1 MNNDAGKIS
10 FESGLDLTG
19 LDRDIKAAQDRF
31 RELNGNVQKECS
43 GIDGS
48 IRNIGA
54 SIAAVF
60 TVQKAGEFIKK
71 MVAVRGEIESL
82 EKSFGIL
89 AGTVQGKKL
98 FEDIKD
104 FAVKTPMTMP
114 MPALAKGAQTL
125 LAFNYEAENVMP
137 ILRAIGDISMGNEQK
152 FNSLVLAFSQMSSTG
167 KLMGQDLLQMINA
180 GFNPLAV
187 ISEQTGKSIG
197 VLKEEMAAGAIS
209 ADMITKAFMDATS
222 EGGKFN
228 GMLEQ
233 QSKGI
238 EGSLSNLEGAIQDMF
253 NELGEKSQ
261 GVITSSIQNV
271 TALVQNYEKVGRVI
285 AELIGAYGLYKAALM
300 GITAINNTATAA
312 AHTQEA
318 ASLYQLLTA
327 EQQASI
333 SKKGLSTA
341 SAEYYNLVKAET
353 TANIEAA
360 QIALV
365 KAREEVTAASVTMKA
380 KRGEYASAKQLEAQ
394 RIKELAEIK
403 VTGNAKQIEAAQR
416 KLNKAATDR
425 ETAGIAYQSATRDFH
440 TKRTAV
446 ETAAKNANTLASNAN
461 TAAKSA
467 NATATNFLAV
477 AKTKLTAVTKKLTAA
492 VMKNPY
498 AIAAAAVI
506 ALGFAIYKLA
516 THQSEAEKAQSRL
529 NKAFKEADKNI
540 ISERTQIDYLF
551 GRLKAAKEGT
561 EEYEAAKKQ
570 IINQYGSYLS
580 GLSDEIQSLK
590 DVEGA
595 YKAITEAAKESA
607 MARASE
613 AYIKE
618 EADNYASQISD
629 IRDEVKKMMEE
640 KFGTEKGYEYFW
652 KIVPVLEGGDMTD
665 EIRDIISQFDET
677 EYIMSGSSSGMGVE
691 AKEITT
697 NDLKSQLTNAA
708 KVRKVL
714 NNAIEK
720 ANVMFGTTPQ
730 ESKKEDEGNSED
742 TVKVPIY
749 GVDYEEARKEW
760 ETAKKE
766 LQAIEKD
773 KDNFTTKQY
782 EDAKSS
788 EETAKKRFS
797 ELGGDVSDKKDSAT
811 TKAESTLEKELK
823 DASKARQELE
833 KELYFQEQQNRINF
847 ETNERKRKEIQMKL
861 DHEKELY
868 NLEQQKQSA
877 IDAEIERQRAIFN
890 ARENDKA
897 ANDKNYTKKTFSE
910 ADIDTTQIDD
920 INSSYSKLFEQ
931 LREMQDEELSELQ
944 AEESKAM
951 NEYLAQYGNYLEKRS
966 AITALYKEKIDNAG
980 TEGERKSLTAQMTEE
995 LSELDIE
1002 ANKTTA
1008 SISRL
1013 FGDMSNKTVADMRAI
1028 ADEAERALAFLI
1040 SGEWD
1045 SAQGLEFGIT
1055 QETFDILS
1063 KSPEELEKIRKGIN
1077 DIRREADHSE
1087 VGFKKM
1093 ANGLKQIFNAG
1104 NDVGKTKKA
1113 LAEIESGL
1121 NDVMQVGSF
1130 LSDTFTSLGDAFG
1143 NDTLKGI
1150 GEGISTAMDVAGST
1164 MQGMQAGAM
1173 FGPVGAAIGGA
1184 IGLVSSLATSIAKLH
1199 DKKKQAEIDETIDKY
1214 EDLNSSVDNYGKI
1227 AEDSFGSGKKAAI
1240 EQQMA
1245 LKQLQ
1250 IELLKTAIAQEE
1262 QKKDPD
1268 DGKIQEWENQ
1278 ITGLESEVDD
1288 LGDAAVDAI
1297 FGESISTAIENF
1309 TSAITD
1315 AWANTGNASQK
1326 AKDVVKNMLK
1336 QMISES
1342 IKAMIQSSGALE
1354 EIRTKMEEFFLD
1366 GIISASEQAILE
1378 GMAENLANEIE
1389 NKYGWADDLFAD
1401 SEFSQDSTKKGFQ
1414 AMSQDSADELN
1425 GRFTAMQI
1433 DTSNIKSL
1441 CDSIHVNTQHLINGL
1456 VAVKEHTDEI
1466 KNIAL
1471 SSLDYLETI
1480 SRNTHELY
1488 EMNER
1493 LGKIEQNTRNL

>member
-19 LDRDIKAAQDRF
+19 LDNDIRAAQDRF
-31 RELNGNVQKECS
+31 KELNGNVQKECT
-43 GIDGS
+43 GIDGA
-48 IRNIGA
+48 IRNIGT

-71 MVAVRGEIESL
+71 MVSVRGEIESL
-82 EKSFGIL
+82 EKSFSIL
-89 AGTVQGKKL
+89 AGTVQGKNL
-98 FEDIKD
+98 FQEIRE
-104 FAVKTPMTMP
+104 FAVKTPMT

-125 LAFNYEAENVMP
+125 LAFNYEAKNVMP
-137 ILRAIGDISMGNEQK
+137 IIRAIGDISMGNEDK
-152 FNSLVLAFSQMSSTG
+152 FNSLTLAFAQMSSTG

-222 EGGKFN
+222 AGGKFN

-271 TALVQNYEKVGRVI
+271 TALVQNYEKVGRVL

-365 KAREEVTAASVTMKA
+365 KAREEVTSASVTMKA

-498 AIAAAAVI
+498 ALVAAAVI

-570 IINQYGSYLS
+570 IINQYGNYLS

-652 KIVPVLEGGDMTD
+652 KIVPVLEGGEMTD
-665 EIRDIISQFDET
+665 EIRNIISQFDET
-677 EYIMSGSSSGMGVE
+677 EYIMSLPRSKPS
-691 AKEITT
+691 
-697 NDLKSQLTNAA
+697 L
-708 KVRKVL
+708 L
-714 NNAIEK
+714 N
-720 ANVMFGTTPQ
+720 
-730 ESKKEDEGNSED
+730 
-742 TVKVPIY
+742 
-749 GVDYEEARKEW
+749 
-760 ETAKKE
+760 
-766 LQAIEKD
+766 L
-773 KDNFTTKQY
+773 
-782 EDAKSS
+782 
-788 EETAKKRFS
+788 
-797 ELGGDVSDKKDSAT
+797 
-811 TKAESTLEKELK
+811 
-823 DASKARQELE
+823 
-833 KELYFQEQQNRINF
+833 
-847 ETNERKRKEIQMKL
+847 
-861 DHEKELY
+861 
-868 NLEQQKQSA
+868 
-877 IDAEIERQRAIFN
+877 
-890 ARENDKA
+890 
-897 ANDKNYTKKTFSE
+897 
-910 ADIDTTQIDD
+910 
-920 INSSYSKLFEQ
+920 
-931 LREMQDEELSELQ
+931 
-944 AEESKAM
+944 
-951 NEYLAQYGNYLEKRS
+951 
-966 AITALYKEKIDNAG
+966 
-980 TEGERKSLTAQMTEE
+980 
-995 LSELDIE
+995 
-1002 ANKTTA
+1002 
-1008 SISRL
+1008 
-1013 FGDMSNKTVADMRAI
+1013 
-1028 ADEAERALAFLI
+1028 
-1040 SGEWD
+1040 
-1045 SAQGLEFGIT
+1045 
-1055 QETFDILS
+1055 
-1063 KSPEELEKIRKGIN
+1063 
-1077 DIRREADHSE
+1077 
-1087 VGFKKM
+1087 
-1093 ANGLKQIFNAG
+1093 
-1104 NDVGKTKKA
+1104 
-1113 LAEIESGL
+1113 
-1121 NDVMQVGSF
+1121 
-1130 LSDTFTSLGDAFG
+1130 
-1143 NDTLKGI
+1143 
-1150 GEGISTAMDVAGST
+1150 
-1164 MQGMQAGAM
+1164 
-1173 FGPVGAAIGGA
+1173 
-1184 IGLVSSLATSIAKLH
+1184 
-1199 DKKKQAEIDETIDKY
+1199 
-1214 EDLNSSVDNYGKI
+1214 
-1227 AEDSFGSGKKAAI
+1227 
-1240 EQQMA
+1240 
-1245 LKQLQ
+1245 
-1250 IELLKTAIAQEE
+1250 
-1262 QKKDPD
+1262 
-1268 DGKIQEWENQ
+1268 
-1278 ITGLESEVDD
+1278 
-1288 LGDAAVDAI
+1288 
-1297 FGESISTAIENF
+1297 
-1309 TSAITD
+1309 
-1315 AWANTGNASQK
+1315 
-1326 AKDVVKNMLK
+1326 
-1336 QMISES
+1336 
-1342 IKAMIQSSGALE
+1342 
-1354 EIRTKMEEFFLD
+1354 
-1366 GIISASEQAILE
+1366 
-1378 GMAENLANEIE
+1378 
-1389 NKYGWADDLFAD
+1389 
-1401 SEFSQDSTKKGFQ
+1401 
-1414 AMSQDSADELN
+1414 
-1425 GRFTAMQI
+1425 
-1433 DTSNIKSL
+1433 
-1441 CDSIHVNTQHLINGL
+1441 
-1456 VAVKEHTDEI
+1456 
-1466 KNIAL
+1466 
-1471 SSLDYLETI
+1471 
-1480 SRNTHELY
+1480 
-1488 EMNER
+1488 
-1493 LGKIEQNTRNL
+1493 

>member
-31 RELNGNVQKECS
+31 RELNGNIQKECT

-60 TVQKAGEFIKK
+60 TVQKAGEFVKK

-98 FEDIKD
+98 FEEIKD
-104 FAVKTPMTMP
+104 FAVKTPMT

-125 LAFNYEAENVMP
+125 LAFNYEAEKVMP

-197 VLKEEMAAGAIS
+197 ELKEEMAAGAIS
-209 ADMITKAFMDATS
+209 SEMITKAFMDATS

-253 NELGEKSQ
+253 NELGQKSQ
-261 GVITSSIQNV
+261 GVITNSIQNV
-271 TALVQNYEKVGRVI
+271 TALVQNYDKVGRVI
-285 AELIGAYGLYKAALM
+285 VELIAIYGTYKAAV
-300 GITAINNTATAA
+300 IT
-312 AHTQEA
+312 
-318 ASLYQLLTA
+318 
-327 EQQASI
+327 
-333 SKKGLSTA
+333 LSTI
-341 SAEYYNLVKAET
+341 ENL
-353 TANIEAA
+353 
-360 QIALV
+360 
-365 KAREEVTAASVTMKA
+365 R
-380 KRGEYASAKQLEAQ
+380 
-394 RIKELAEIK
+394 
-403 VTGNAKQIEAAQR
+403 
-416 KLNKAATDR
+416 
-425 ETAGIAYQSATRDFH
+425 YQA
-440 TKRTAV
+440 
-446 ETAAKNANTLASNAN
+446 TLAQMAGM
-461 TAAKSA
+461 TKMQAI
-467 NATATNFLAV
+467 TDILRT
-477 AKTKLTAVTKKLTAA
+477 KTEALNIAMA
-492 VMKNPY
+492 KNPY
-498 AIAAAAVI
+498 VLVAAGVA

-529 NKAFKEADKNI
+529 NKAFKEADKNV

-551 GRLKAAKEGT
+551 GKLKAAKEGT

-652 KIVPVLEGGDMTD
+652 KIVPVLEGGEMTD
-665 EIRDIISQFDET
+665 EIRDIISQFDEKKLR
-677 EYIMSGSSSGMGVE
+677 MVGSGMSASYDE
-691 AKEITT
+691 MTT

-720 ANVMFGTTPQ
+720 ANAMFGTTPQ

-742 TVKVPIY
+742 AVKVPIY

-782 EDAKSS
+782 EDAKSR

-797 ELGGDVSDKKDSAT
+797 ELGGDVSEK
-811 TKAESTLEKELK
+811 TKSTSEDRTAEEMKNAARERMALEKN
-823 DASKARQELE
+823 
-833 KELYFQEQQNRINF
+833 LYFQEQQNRINL
-847 ETNERKRKEIQMKL
+847 EKDERKRRFEQMSL

-868 NLEQQKQSA
+868 NLEQQKQQS
-877 IDAEIERQRAIFN
+877 IDAEIDRQKAIFDAKENARAANDDGYIKKVFSEDDIDTSLISTIESQYAKIEEQTKQLHSESNAEMWRNEFEAMRDYLKDYGTFQQQKLAIAEEYAEKIRNASSEGEKLSLEHERDSKLSSIEANALKANIDWTAVFGEFGGMFTEITRPILEDAKKYIGTKEFKNADHASQQALINAIQSIGGVEKVDFEKLGEDIKTYQKAMQNLRRAQNEYESTFNELTQAQKDYEEAISTGTKEEQEAAAIALRTAQTNEAAASQNIQTLQDYATEAQNTMVQTANTLKQSMDGVVSGLQKMASGSLSGAFEGFKEIADSASNISGKIGEAFEKVSDKLESVPIIGWIISIIDIFKDGLSIVVGGLLDAIFN
-890 ARENDKA
+890 AV
-897 ANDKNYTKKTFSE
+897 TG
-910 ADIDTTQIDD
+910 I
-920 INSSYSKLFEQ
+920 
-931 LREMQDEELSELQ
+931 
-944 AEESKAM
+944 
-951 NEYLAQYGNYLEKRS
+951 
-966 AITALYKEKIDNAG
+966 
-980 TEGERKSLTAQMTEE
+980 
-995 LSELDIE
+995 LD
-1002 ANKTTA
+1002 
-1008 SISRL
+1008 
-1013 FGDMSNKTVADMRAI
+1013 
-1028 ADEAERALAFLI
+1028 
-1040 SGEWD
+1040 
-1045 SAQGLEFGIT
+1045 
-1055 QETFDILS
+1055 DILS
-1063 KSPEELEKIRKGIN
+1063 GEFFITLGESLFNGIKEILKSITTMGGLFDWWGDGDNIDEIIDRY
-1077 DIRREADHSE
+1077 E
-1087 VGFKKM
+1087 VLNRSVDEYG
-1093 ANGLKQIFNAG
+1093 
-1104 NDVGKTKKA
+1104 KKA
-1113 LAEIESGL
+1113 NE
-1121 NDVMQVGSF
+1121 
-1130 LSDTFTSLGDAFG
+1130 
-1143 NDTLKGI
+1143 
-1150 GEGISTAMDVAGST
+1150 
-1164 MQGMQAGAM
+1164 
-1173 FGPVGAAIGGA
+1173 
-1184 IGLVSSLATSIAKLH
+1184 
-1199 DKKKQAEIDETIDKY
+1199 
-1214 EDLNSSVDNYGKI
+1214 
-1227 AEDSFGSGKKAAI
+1227 SFGTGKKAAI
-1240 EQQMA
+1240 EQQIA

-1268 DGKIQEWENQ
+1268 DDKIKEWEDE
-1278 ITGLESEVDD
+1278 IYLLEGEIDD

-1315 AWANTGNASQK
+1315 AWANAGNASQK

-1354 EIRTKMEEFFLD
+1354 QIRTKMEEFFLD

-1378 GMAENLANEIE
+1378 GMAEDLANEIE
-1389 NKYGWADDLFAD
+1389 NKYGWADDLFAND

-1414 AMSQDSADELN
+1414 AMSQESADELN
-1425 GRFTAMQI
+1425 GRFTAIQI

-1441 CDSIHVNTQHLINGL
+1441 CDSILINTQFITNTI
-1456 VAVKEHTDEI
+1456 VAMRQNIDEI
-1466 KNIAL
+1466 KNL
-1471 SSLDYLETI
+1471 SLLALDYLEAI
-1480 SRNTHELY
+1480 SKNTYELY
-1488 EMNER
+1488 EMNDR

>member
-19 LDRDIKAAQDRF
+19 LDNDIRAAQDRF
-31 RELNGNVQKECS
+31 KELNGNVQKECT
-43 GIDGS
+43 GIDGA
-48 IRNIGA
+48 IRNIGT

-71 MVAVRGEIESL
+71 MVSVRGEIESL
-82 EKSFGIL
+82 EKSFSIL
-89 AGTVQGKKL
+89 AGTVQGKNL
-98 FEDIKD
+98 FQEIRE
-104 FAVKTPMTMP
+104 FAVKTPMT

-125 LAFNYEAENVMP
+125 LAFNYEAKNVMP
-137 ILRAIGDISMGNEQK
+137 IIRAIGDISMGNEDK
-152 FNSLVLAFSQMSSTG
+152 FNSLTLAFAQMSSTG

-271 TALVQNYEKVGRVI
+271 TALVQNYEKVGRVL

-365 KAREEVTAASVTMKA
+365 KAREEVTSASVTMKA

-498 AIAAAAVI
+498 ALVAAAVI

-570 IINQYGSYLS
+570 IINQYGNYLS

-652 KIVPVLEGGDMTD
+652 KIVPVLEGGEMTD
-665 EIRDIISQFDET
+665 EIRNIISQFDET

-708 KVRKVL
+708 KVRKVM

-782 EDAKSS
+782 EDAKSK

-797 ELGGDVSDKKDSAT
+797 ELGGDVSEKTRSTSEDRT
-811 TKAESTLEKELK
+811 AEEMKNAARERMTLEKN
-823 DASKARQELE
+823 
-833 KELYFQEQQNRINF
+833 LYFQEQQNRINL
-847 ETNERKRKEIQMKL
+847 EADERKRKEEQMKL

-868 NLEQQKQSA
+868 NLGQQKQQA
-877 IDAEIERQRAIFN
+877 IDAEIDRQKAIFN

-897 ANDKNYTKKTFSE
+897 ANDENYTKKTFSE

-1199 DKKKQAEIDETIDKY
+1199 DKKKQAEIDETINKY
-1214 EDLNSSVDNYGKI
+1214 EELNRSVDEYGKK
-1227 AEDSFGSGKKAAI
+1227 ADESFGAGKKAAI

-1250 IELLKTAIAQEE
+1250 LELLKTAIAQEQ
-1262 QKKDPD
+1262 QKKNPD
-1268 DGKIQEWENQ
+1268 DGKIDEWQNQ
-1278 ITGLESEVDD
+1278 IDGLEGEIDD

-1315 AWANTGNASQK
+1315 AWANAGNASQK

-1354 EIRTKMEEFFLD
+1354 QIRTKMEEFFLD

-1378 GMAENLANEIE
+1378 GMAEDLANEIDA
-1389 NKYGWADDLFAD
+1389 KYGWADNLFAD
-1401 SEFSQDSTKKGFQ
+1401 DASQDSTKKGFQ

-1456 VAVKEHTDEI
+1456 VAVKEQTDEI

>member
-1 MNNDAGKIS
+1 MNTDDGKIS
-10 FESGLDLTG
+10 FSSGIDLTG
-19 LDRDIKAAQDRF
+19 LERDLRRAQGGFTDLNRHVQ
-31 RELNGNVQKECS
+31 RECT
-43 GIDGS
+43 GIDGA

-54 SIAAVF
+54 SIAAAF
-60 TVQKAGEFIKK
+60 TVQKAGEFVKK
-71 MVAVRGEIESL
+71 MVEVRGEIESL
-82 EKSFGIL
+82 EKSFEIL
-89 AGTVQGKKL
+89 AGKTQGQKL
-98 FEDIKD
+98 FADIKN
-104 FAVKTPMTMP
+104 FAVTTPMAMGD
-114 MPALAKGAQTL
+114 LAKGAQTL
-125 LAFNYEAENVMP
+125 LSFNVAAENVMP
-137 ILRAIGDISMGNEQK
+137 IMRAIGDIAMGDAQK
-152 FNSLVLAFSQMSSTG
+152 FNSLTLAFAQMQSTG

-180 GFNPLAV
+180 GFNPLSV

-197 VLKEEMAAGAIS
+197 TLKEEMAAGSIS

-222 EGGKFN
+222 EGGKFH
-228 GMLEQ
+228 GMLET
-233 QSKGI
+233 QSQGIKGSI
-238 EGSLSNLEGAIQDMF
+238 SNLEGAIEDMF

-261 GVITSSIQNV
+261 GVITTSIQNV
-271 TALVQNYEKVGRVI
+271 TSLVQNYEKVGRAI
-285 AELIGAYGLYKAALM
+285 AGMIAVYGTYKVALITLNAIKKASIAINAGWTASELIHYKA
-300 GITAINNTATAA
+300 
-312 AHTQEA
+312 
-318 ASLYQLLTA
+318 LL
-327 EQQASI
+327 
-333 SKKGLSTA
+333 
-341 SAEYYNLVKAET
+341 LVEKA
-353 TANIEAA
+353 
-360 QIALV
+360 Q
-365 KAREEVTAASVTMKA
+365 
-380 KRGEYASAKQLEAQ
+380 
-394 RIKELAEIK
+394 
-403 VTGNAKQIEAAQR
+403 
-416 KLNKAATDR
+416 KL
-425 ETAGIAYQSATRDFH
+425 
-440 TKRTAV
+440 
-446 ETAAKNANTLASNAN
+446 L
-461 TAAKSA
+461 
-467 NATATNFLAV
+467 NATML
-477 AKTKLTAVTKKLTAA
+477 
-492 VMKNPY
+492 KNPY
-498 AIAAAAVI
+498 ILVATAV
-506 ALGFAIYKLA
+506 ASLA
-516 THQSEAEKAQSRL
+516 TIIWTLKDRLSAAEKAQKKY
-529 NKAFKEADKNI
+529 NE
-540 ISERTQIDYLF
+540 
-551 GRLKAAKEGT
+551 AKEEALQLEKEHADTIQNLIDKVRDETTAIGERET
-561 EEYEAAKKQ
+561 ALLALKDEYPEIFNQYDVEKLKLADLLEIKKKINEEEYKRKREAAKKEYAEFSQ
-570 IINQYGSYLS
+570 TMHWNAKANTPLEKVLQEEIATRNLMREDYTKGSVAEFIAILNEKSNDDLQKILDIALKASEGKGNFQLEGLNVTDSKQINLSTLDRLNITGDNLESIINAINS
-580 GLSDEIQSLK
+580 EISKRNPQ
-590 DVEGA
+590 
-595 YKAITEAAKESA
+595 
-607 MARASE
+607 
-613 AYIKE
+613 
-618 EADNYASQISD
+618 
-629 IRDEVKKMMEE
+629 
-640 KFGTEKGYEYFW
+640 
-652 KIVPVLEGGDMTD
+652 
-665 EIRDIISQFDET
+665 
-677 EYIMSGSSSGMGVE
+677 
-691 AKEITT
+691 KEITYGE
-697 NDLKSQLTNAA
+697 DFKKAKS
-708 KVRKVL
+708 
-714 NNAIEK
+714 
-720 ANVMFGTTPQ
+720 
-730 ESKKEDEGNSED
+730 
-742 TVKVPIY
+742 
-749 GVDYEEARKEW
+749 EW

-766 LQAIEKD
+766 LAEIEKD

-782 EDAKSS
+782 EDAKKR
-788 EETAKKRFS
+788 EETARKAYS
-797 ELGGDVSDKKDSAT
+797 GLGGDVSGKKDTAI
-811 TKAESTLEKELK
+811 TKAESTLDKELK
-823 DASKARQELE
+823 DASKERTALE
-833 KELYFQEQQNRINF
+833 MELYFQERQNRINL
-847 ETNERKRKEIQMKL
+847 EKDERKRKEEQMKL

-868 NLEQQKQSA
+868 NLGQQKQQA
-877 IDAEIERQRAIFN
+877 IDAEIDRQKAIFN

-931 LREMQDEELSELQ
+931 LRVMQDEELSELQ

-1028 ADEAERALAFLI
+1028 ANEAERALAFLI

-1227 AEDSFGSGKKAAI
+1227 AEDSFGSSKKAAI

-1250 IELLKTAIAQEE
+1250 IELLKTAIAQEQ
-1262 QKKDPD
+1262 QKKNPD

-1297 FGESISTAIENF
+1297 FGEDIQSAIENF
-1309 TSAITD
+1309 ESAITE
-1315 AWANTGNASQK
+1315 AWATSGSSAQK
-1326 AKDVVKNMLK
+1326 AKDVVKKMMK

-1342 IKAMIQSSGALE
+1342 IKAFIASSGALE
-1354 EIRTKMEEFFLD
+1354 QIRLKLEEFLLND
-1366 GIISASEQAILE
+1366 GVISAFEQAIIE
-1378 GMAENLANEIE
+1378 GMAEDLANEIDA
-1389 NKYGWADDLFAD
+1389 KYGWADNLFAD
-1401 SEFSQDSTKKGFQ
+1401 NASQDSTKKGFQ

>member
-114 MPALAKGAQTL
+114 ALAKGAQTL

-197 VLKEEMAAGAIS
+197 ELKEEMAAGAIS
-209 ADMITKAFMDATS
+209 SEMITKAFMDATS

-529 NKAFKEADKNI
+529 NKAFKEADKNV

-551 GRLKAAKEGT
+551 GKLKAAKEGT

-652 KIVPVLEGGDMTD
+652 KIVPVLEGKEKATD
-665 EIRDIISQFDET
+665 EINDIISQFDKT
-677 EYIMSGSSSGMGVE
+677 KRRLVGSGMS
-691 AKEITT
+691 ASYKEMTT
-697 NDLKSQLTNAA
+697 NDLKSQMTEAA
-708 KVRKVL
+708 KARKVM
-714 NNAIEK
+714 NDAFDSAKIKFQNPQPTDSGK
-720 ANVMFGTTPQ
+720 GGGSGGTQTT
-730 ESKKEDEGNSED
+730 SS
-742 TVKVPIY
+742 IY
-749 GVDYEEARKEW
+749 GADYEKARKEW
-760 ETAKKE
+760 EEAKKE
-766 LQAIEKD
+766 LKKIEED

-782 EDAKSS
+782 EDAKSG
-788 EETAKKRFS
+788 EEEKKKAYS
-797 ELGGDVSDKKDSAT
+797 NLGGDVSEKSDKEDNKTAIQTADR
-811 TKAESTLEKELK
+811 LEKIANYKDTVSREVRQAEFDIRQAEIDAMQEGVDKEIKQNELNY
-823 DASKARQELE
+823 DRMIEANLRRQEDMVEALRDA
-833 KELYFQEQQNRINF
+833 KELEWENENPKAKEQGKTFDRSSVTVSDLSPEQLNILKEYERIAVEMRQKSNKDCI
-847 ETNERKRKEIQMKL
+847 EKMLSDIMTYEQKRTEIAEEYEQKRKALYVDGDVNKGLKNGVTQGNVDEL
-861 DHEKELY
+861 DLQEKNALT
-868 NLEQQKQSA
+868 A
-877 IDAEIERQRAIFN
+877 IDEEFAQREVTYQTWCESI
-890 ARENDKA
+890 
-897 ANDKNYTKKTFSE
+897 
-910 ADIDTTQIDD
+910 ADMSLQ
-920 INSSYSKLFEQ
+920 Q
-931 LREMQDEELSELQ
+931 LQQVLAQ
-944 AEESKAM
+944 AEEELKQLEQSGTADSKQLSVARAKVSTAKTKVEKA
-951 NEYLAQYGNYLEKRS
+951 NAKSKTSPDKRS
-966 AITALYKEKIDNAG
+966 IKEWNELREALEDCCGTFNELGDAVGGVAG
-980 TEGERKSLTAQMTEE
+980 
-995 LSELDIE
+995 
-1002 ANKTTA
+1002 
-1008 SISRL
+1008 
-1013 FGDMSNKTVADMRAI
+1013 
-1028 ADEAERALAFLI
+1028 
-1040 SGEWD
+1040 
-1045 SAQGLEFGIT
+1045 
-1055 QETFDILS
+1055 DILS
-1063 KSPEELEKIRKGIN
+1063 TTGSIMTSTLSVVNGIVQLVTMS
-1077 DIRREADHSE
+1077 AT
-1087 VGFKKM
+1087 G
-1093 ANGLKQIFNAG
+1093 
-1104 NDVGKTKKA
+1104 
-1113 LAEIESGL
+1113 
-1121 NDVMQVGSF
+1121 MQG
-1130 LSDTFTSLGDAFG
+1130 TATAAA
-1143 NDTLKGI
+1143 TA
-1150 GEGISTAMDVAGST
+1150 ISTVEKASVILAVIS
-1164 MQGMQAGAM
+1164 
-1173 FGPVGAAIGGA
+1173 AAIQ
-1184 IGLVSSLATSIAKLH
+1184 IAMQIVNLFNT
-1199 DKKKQAEIDETIDKY
+1199 DKKKQEQIEKLQVQIDKLKKGY
-1214 EDLNSSVDNYGKI
+1214 EELDRAIN
-1227 AEDSFGSGKKAAI
+1227 KAFSNDASKLI
-1240 EQQMA
+1240 EQQN
-1245 LKQLQ
+1245 
-1250 IELLKTAIAQEE
+1250 ELLKQQKILIQQQINEEKSKKKPDEDVIKEWEE
-1262 QKKDPD
+1262 QIDEIDLQISDNKD
-1268 DGKIQEWENQ
+1268 KAI
-1278 ITGLESEVDD
+1278 
-1288 LGDAAVDAI
+1288 DAI
-1297 FGESISTAIENF
+1297 FGEDLKSAIENF
-1309 TSAITD
+1309 AEAYVE
-1315 AWANTGNASQK
+1315 AWEDGSNKAQS
-1326 AKDVVKNMLK
+1326 AKDVVKKMMQ
-1336 QMISES
+1336 QMVAES
-1342 IKAMIQSSGALE
+1342 IKAAIQSSG
-1354 EIRTKMEEFFLD
+1354 KMEQIRQKLQEFYAD
-1366 GIISASEQAILE
+1366 GILSGWEQDYIYN
-1378 GMAENLANEIE
+1378 MAEELQKELDDQF
-1389 NKYGWADDLFAD
+1389 GWADDLMSGNSD
-1401 SEFSQDSTKKGFQ
+1401 GQDSTKQGF
-1414 AMSQDSADELN
+1414 ATMSQDSADELN
-1425 GRFTAMQI
+1425 GRFTAIQI

-1441 CDSIHVNTQHLINGL
+1441 CDSILINTQFIVNAV
-1456 VAVKEHTDEI
+1456 VAMRQNSDEI
-1466 KNIAL
+1466 KNLAL
-1471 SSLDYLETI
+1471 VALDYLEAI
-1480 SRNTHELY
+1480 SRNTYELY

>member
-31 RELNGNVQKECS
+31 RELNGNVQKECT

-60 TVQKAGEFIKK
+60 TVQKAGEFVKK

-98 FEDIKD
+98 FEEIKD
-104 FAVKTPMTMP
+104 FAVKTPMT

-125 LAFNYEAENVMP
+125 LAFNYEAEKVMP

-197 VLKEEMAAGAIS
+197 ELKEEMAAGAIS
-209 ADMITKAFMDATS
+209 SEMITKAFMDATS

-253 NELGEKSQ
+253 NELGQKSQ
-261 GVITSSIQNV
+261 GVITNSIQNV
-271 TALVQNYEKVGRVI
+271 TALVQNYDKVGRVI
-285 AELIGAYGLYKAALM
+285 VELIAIYGTYKAAV
-300 GITAINNTATAA
+300 IT
-312 AHTQEA
+312 
-318 ASLYQLLTA
+318 
-327 EQQASI
+327 
-333 SKKGLSTA
+333 LSTI
-341 SAEYYNLVKAET
+341 ENL
-353 TANIEAA
+353 
-360 QIALV
+360 
-365 KAREEVTAASVTMKA
+365 R
-380 KRGEYASAKQLEAQ
+380 
-394 RIKELAEIK
+394 
-403 VTGNAKQIEAAQR
+403 
-416 KLNKAATDR
+416 
-425 ETAGIAYQSATRDFH
+425 YQA
-440 TKRTAV
+440 
-446 ETAAKNANTLASNAN
+446 TLAQMAGM
-461 TAAKSA
+461 TKMQAI
-467 NATATNFLAV
+467 TDILRT
-477 AKTKLTAVTKKLTAA
+477 KTEALNIAMA
-492 VMKNPY
+492 KNPY
-498 AIAAAAVI
+498 VLVAAGVA

-551 GRLKAAKEGT
+551 GKLKAAKEGT

-652 KIVPVLEGGDMTD
+652 KIVPVLEGGEMTD
-665 EIRDIISQFDET
+665 EIRDIISQFDKT
-677 EYIMSGSSSGMGVE
+677 KRRLVGSGMS
-691 AKEITT
+691 ASYKEMTT

-720 ANVMFGTTPQ
+720 ANAMFGTTPQ

-742 TVKVPIY
+742 AVKVPIY

-782 EDAKSS
+782 EDAKSR
-788 EETAKKRFS
+788 EENAKKRYS
-797 ELGGDVSDKKDSAT
+797 ELGGDVSEKTRSTSEDRT
-811 TKAESTLEKELK
+811 AEEMKNAARERMTLEKN
-823 DASKARQELE
+823 
-833 KELYFQEQQNRINF
+833 LYFQEQQNRINL
-847 ETNERKRKEIQMKL
+847 EADEHKRKTQQMAL

-868 NLEQQKQSA
+868 NLEQQKQQS
-877 IDAEIERQRAIFN
+877 IDAEIDRQKAIFEAKENARAVNDDGYVKKVFSEDDIDTSLISTIENQYATLEEQTKKLHRQSEAEMWRSEFESMRDYLKDYGTFQQQKLAIAEEYAEKIRNASSEGERLSLEHERDSKLSNVEANALKANIDWTAVFGEFGGMFTEITRPILEDAKKYIGTKEFKNADHASQQALINAIQSIGGVEKVDFEKLGEDIKTYQKAMQNLRRAQNEYESTFNELTQAQKDYEEAISTGTKEEQEAATIALRTAQANEAAASQNIQTLQDYATEAQNTMVQTANTLKQSMDGVVSGLQKMASGSLSGAFEGFKEIADSASNISGKIGEAFEKVSDKLESVPIIGWIISIIDIFKDGLSIVVGGLLDAIFN
-890 ARENDKA
+890 AV
-897 ANDKNYTKKTFSE
+897 TG
-910 ADIDTTQIDD
+910 I
-920 INSSYSKLFEQ
+920 
-931 LREMQDEELSELQ
+931 
-944 AEESKAM
+944 
-951 NEYLAQYGNYLEKRS
+951 
-966 AITALYKEKIDNAG
+966 
-980 TEGERKSLTAQMTEE
+980 
-995 LSELDIE
+995 LD
-1002 ANKTTA
+1002 
-1008 SISRL
+1008 
-1013 FGDMSNKTVADMRAI
+1013 
-1028 ADEAERALAFLI
+1028 
-1040 SGEWD
+1040 
-1045 SAQGLEFGIT
+1045 
-1055 QETFDILS
+1055 DILS
-1063 KSPEELEKIRKGIN
+1063 GEFFITLGESLFNGIKEILKSITTMGGLFDWWGDGDNIDEIIDRY
-1077 DIRREADHSE
+1077 E
-1087 VGFKKM
+1087 VLNRSVDEYG
-1093 ANGLKQIFNAG
+1093 
-1104 NDVGKTKKA
+1104 KKA
-1113 LAEIESGL
+1113 NE
-1121 NDVMQVGSF
+1121 
-1130 LSDTFTSLGDAFG
+1130 
-1143 NDTLKGI
+1143 
-1150 GEGISTAMDVAGST
+1150 
-1164 MQGMQAGAM
+1164 
-1173 FGPVGAAIGGA
+1173 
-1184 IGLVSSLATSIAKLH
+1184 
-1199 DKKKQAEIDETIDKY
+1199 
-1214 EDLNSSVDNYGKI
+1214 
-1227 AEDSFGSGKKAAI
+1227 SFGTGKKAAI

-1262 QKKDPD
+1262 QKKNPD
-1268 DGKIQEWENQ
+1268 DDKIKEWEDE
-1278 ITGLESEVDD
+1278 IYVLEGEIDD

-1315 AWANTGNASQK
+1315 AWANAGNASQK

-1354 EIRTKMEEFFLD
+1354 QIRTKMEEFFLD

-1378 GMAENLANEIE
+1378 GMAEDLANEIE
-1389 NKYGWADDLFAD
+1389 NKYGWADDLFAND

-1414 AMSQDSADELN
+1414 AMSQESADELN
-1425 GRFTAMQI
+1425 GRFTAIQI

-1441 CDSIHVNTQHLINGL
+1441 CDSILINTQFITNTI
-1456 VAVKEHTDEI
+1456 VAMRQNIDEI
-1466 KNIAL
+1466 KNL
-1471 SSLDYLETI
+1471 SLLALDYLEAI
-1480 SRNTHELY
+1480 SKNTYELY
-1488 EMNER
+1488 EMNDR

>member
-114 MPALAKGAQTL
+114 ALAKGAQTL

-197 VLKEEMAAGAIS
+197 ELKEEMAAGAIS
-209 ADMITKAFMDATS
+209 SEMITKAFMDATS

-782 EDAKSS
+782 EDAKSK
-788 EETAKKRFS
+788 EENAKKRYS
-797 ELGGDVSDKKDSAT
+797 ELGGDVSEK
-811 TKAESTLEKELK
+811 TKSTSEDRTAEEMKNAARERMALEKN
-823 DASKARQELE
+823 
-833 KELYFQEQQNRINF
+833 LYFQEQQNRINL
-847 ETNERKRKEIQMKL
+847 EADERKRKTQQMAL

-868 NLEQQKQSA
+868 NLEQQKQQS
-877 IDAEIERQRAIFN
+877 IDAEIDRQKAIFE
-890 ARENDKA
+890 AKEKDKSIKDESYTQKVFTENDIDVSKI
-897 ANDKNYTKKTFSE
+897 S
-910 ADIDTTQIDD
+910 DIK
-920 INSSYSKLFEQ
+920 SSYSILFSQ
-931 LREMQDEELSELQ
+931 LEELQGKELSDLH
-944 AEESKAM
+944 AEETNAM
-951 NEYLAQYGNYLEKRS
+951 NEYLAEYGNYLEKRQ
-966 AITALYKEKIDNAG
+966 AITTLYEEKINNAT
-980 TEGERKSLTAQMTEE
+980 TEGEKKTLIAQMQEE
-995 LSELDIE
+995 LSDLDME
-1002 ANKTTA
+1002 ANKTTSA
-1008 SISRL
+1008 ISVL
-1013 FGDMSNKTVADMRAI
+1013 FSDMADRTVADMRSI
-1028 ADEAERALAFLI
+1028 ADSAEAALQFLI
-1040 SGEWD
+1040 NGEWD
-1045 SAQGLEFGIT
+1045 ENKGLGFGISK
-1055 QETFDILS
+1055 ETFEVLRQ
-1063 KSPEELEKIRKGIN
+1063 SPEELEKIRKGIRDVRN
-1077 DIRREADHSE
+1077 EADSSE
-1087 VGFKKM
+1087 GAFKKM
-1093 ANGLKQIFNAG
+1093 AKGLKDVFNIS
-1104 NDVGKTKKA
+1104 NDANKTKKA
-1113 LAEIESGL
+1113 LSEIQSVLSE
-1121 NDVMQVGSF
+1121 VMQVGSF
-1130 LSDTFTSLGDAFG
+1130 LSDTFTSLGEAFD

-1150 GEGISTAMDVAGST
+1150 GEGISTAMDVADST

-1184 IGLVSSLATSIAKLH
+1184 IGLVSSLAGSIAKLH
-1199 DKKKQAEIDETIDKY
+1199 DKKKQAEIDETINKY
-1214 EDLNSSVDNYGKI
+1214 EELNRSVDNYGKI

-1250 IELLKTAIAQEE
+1250 IELLKTAIAQEQ

-1268 DGKIQEWENQ
+1268 DGKIQEWQNQ
-1278 ITGLESEVDD
+1278 IDGLEGEIDD

-1315 AWANTGNASQK
+1315 AWANAGNASQK

-1378 GMAENLANEIE
+1378 GMAEDLANEIE
-1389 NKYGWADDLFAD
+1389 NQYGWADDLFAD

-1414 AMSQDSADELN
+1414 AMSQESADELN
-1425 GRFTAMQI
+1425 GRFTAIQI

-1441 CDSIHVNTQHLINGL
+1441 CDSILINTQFITNTI
-1456 VAVKEHTDEI
+1456 VAMRQNIDEI
-1466 KNIAL
+1466 KNL
-1471 SSLDYLETI
+1471 SLLALDYLESI
-1480 SRNTHELY
+1480 SKNTYELY
-1488 EMNER
+1488 EMNDR

>member
-104 FAVKTPMTMP
+104 FAVKTPMT

-551 GRLKAAKEGT
+551 GKLKAAKEGT

-782 EDAKSS
+782 EDAKKR
-788 EETAKKRFS
+788 EEEKKKAYS
-797 ELGGDVSDKKDSAT
+797 NLGGDVSEKSDKEDNKTAIQTADR
-811 TKAESTLEKELK
+811 LEKIANYKETVSREVRQAEFDIRQAEIDAMQEGVDKEIKQNELNY
-823 DASKARQELE
+823 DRMIEANLRRQEDMVEALRDA
-833 KELYFQEQQNRINF
+833 KELEWENENPKAKEQGKTFDRSSVTVSDLSPEQLNILKEYERIAVEMRQKSNKDCI
-847 ETNERKRKEIQMKL
+847 EKMLSDIMTYEQKRTEIAEEYEQKRKALYVDGDVNKGLKNGVTQGNVDEL
-861 DHEKELY
+861 DLQEKNALT
-868 NLEQQKQSA
+868 A
-877 IDAEIERQRAIFN
+877 IDEEFAQREVTYQTWCESI
-890 ARENDKA
+890 
-897 ANDKNYTKKTFSE
+897 
-910 ADIDTTQIDD
+910 ADMSLQ
-920 INSSYSKLFEQ
+920 Q
-931 LREMQDEELSELQ
+931 LQQVLAQ
-944 AEESKAM
+944 AEEELKQLEQSGTADSKQLSVARAKVSTAKTKVEKA
-951 NEYLAQYGNYLEKRS
+951 NAKSKTSPDKRS
-966 AITALYKEKIDNAG
+966 IKEWNELREALEDCCGTFNELGDAVGGVAG
-980 TEGERKSLTAQMTEE
+980 
-995 LSELDIE
+995 
-1002 ANKTTA
+1002 
-1008 SISRL
+1008 
-1013 FGDMSNKTVADMRAI
+1013 
-1028 ADEAERALAFLI
+1028 
-1040 SGEWD
+1040 
-1045 SAQGLEFGIT
+1045 
-1055 QETFDILS
+1055 DILS
-1063 KSPEELEKIRKGIN
+1063 TTGSIMTSTLSVVNGIVQLVTMS
-1077 DIRREADHSE
+1077 AT
-1087 VGFKKM
+1087 G
-1093 ANGLKQIFNAG
+1093 
-1104 NDVGKTKKA
+1104 
-1113 LAEIESGL
+1113 
-1121 NDVMQVGSF
+1121 MQG
-1130 LSDTFTSLGDAFG
+1130 TATAAA
-1143 NDTLKGI
+1143 TA
-1150 GEGISTAMDVAGST
+1150 ISTVEKASVILAVIS
-1164 MQGMQAGAM
+1164 
-1173 FGPVGAAIGGA
+1173 AAIQ
-1184 IGLVSSLATSIAKLH
+1184 IAMQIVNLFNT
-1199 DKKKQAEIDETIDKY
+1199 DKKKQEQIEKLQVQIDKLKKGY
-1214 EDLNSSVDNYGKI
+1214 EELDRAIN
-1227 AEDSFGSGKKAAI
+1227 KAFSNDASKLI
-1240 EQQMA
+1240 EQQN
-1245 LKQLQ
+1245 
-1250 IELLKTAIAQEE
+1250 ELLKQQKILIQQQINEEKSKKNPDDDVIKEWEE
-1262 QKKDPD
+1262 QIDEIDLQISDNKD
-1268 DGKIQEWENQ
+1268 KAI
-1278 ITGLESEVDD
+1278 
-1288 LGDAAVDAI
+1288 DAI
-1297 FGESISTAIENF
+1297 FGEDLKSAIENF
-1309 TSAITD
+1309 AEAYVE
-1315 AWANTGNASQK
+1315 AWEDGSNKAQS
-1326 AKDVVKNMLK
+1326 AKDVVKKMMQ
-1336 QMISES
+1336 QMVAES
-1342 IKAMIQSSGALE
+1342 IKAAIQSSG
-1354 EIRTKMEEFFLD
+1354 KMEQIRQKLQEFYAG
-1366 GIISASEQAILE
+1366 GILSGWEQDYIYN
-1378 GMAENLANEIE
+1378 MAEELQKELDDQF
-1389 NKYGWADDLFAD
+1389 GWADDLMSGNSD
-1401 SEFSQDSTKKGFQ
+1401 GQDSTKQGF
-1414 AMSQDSADELN
+1414 ATMSQDSADELN
-1425 GRFTAMQI
+1425 GRFTAIQI

-1441 CDSIHVNTQHLINGL
+1441 CDSILINTQFIVNAV
-1456 VAVKEHTDEI
+1456 VAMRQNSDEI
-1466 KNIAL
+1466 KNLAL
-1471 SSLDYLETI
+1471 VALDYLEAI
-1480 SRNTHELY
+1480 SRNTYELY